1 MWAEKYFG
9 CVGAPHNNGRMA
21 LRCLVVD
28 DDDFTR
34 VTLQAALQSE
44 GFEVAGS
51 VGSAEDA
58 IRFIRSNVVDVATLD
73 LDLGP
78 GPTGI
83 DVAFGIRRLRPSV
96 GIVLLTSF
104 SDPRLLA
111 SSARELP
118 EGATY
123 VVKQS
128 LADIGFLSE
137 AIRGS
142 VVAKPAESPTAAEI
156 PLSDAQIE
164 TLRLLAYGL
173 TNDQIAQTRY
183 VSRKSVEQTIRR
195 IADVLGV
202 GKDGGNNLRV
212 ALAREY
218 FRLTGATRHIHV

>member
-1 MWAEKYFG
+1 MT
-9 CVGAPHNNGRMA
+9 V
-21 LRCLVVD
+21 RCLVVE

-34 VTLQAALQSE
+34 LTLKAAIRSE
-44 GFEVAGS
+44 GFEVVAAAGT
-51 VGSAEDA
+51 AEEA
-58 IRFIRSNVVDVATLD
+58 MQIAGTTNIDVATLD

-83 DVAFGIRRLRPSV
+83 DVAFGIRRTQPSV
-96 GIVLLTSF
+96 GIVILTSF

-111 SSARELP
+111 SSTKQP
-118 EGATY
+118 PPGATY

-128 LADIGFLSE
+128 LTDIAFLSE

-142 VVAKPAESPTAAEI
+142 MLADMSGQPAVDRI

-173 TNDQIAQTRY
+173 SNDQIAEARF
-183 VSRKSVEQTIRR
+183 VSRKSVEQTVRR
-195 IADVLGV
+195 VADALDVDKE
-202 GKDGGNNLRV
+202 GKGNNLRV

-218 FRLTGATRHIHV
+218 FRLTGAARHIHG

>member
-1 MWAEKYFG
+1 
-9 CVGAPHNNGRMA
+9 MA
-21 LRCLVVD
+21 FRCLVVD

-44 GFEVAGS
+44 GFEVVAA
-51 VGSAEDA
+51 VATAEEA
-58 IRFIRSNVVDVATLD
+58 IAFIRSHQVDVATLD

-83 DVAFGIRRLRPSV
+83 DVAFGIRRLRPEV
-96 GIVLLTSF
+96 GIVILTSF

-111 SSARELP
+111 SSTRELP
-118 EGATY
+118 QGATY

-128 LADIGFLSE
+128 LTHIGFLSE
-137 AIRGS
+137 AIRGA
-142 VVAKPAESPTAAEI
+142 VMAEAPGEQQASTV

-173 TNDQIAQTRY
+173 SNDQIAEARF

-195 IADVLGV
+195 IADALGV
-202 GKDGGNNLRV
+202 GKETGNNLRV

-218 FRLTGATRHIHV
+218 FRLTGATRHVHV

>member
-1 MWAEKYFG
+1 MT
-9 CVGAPHNNGRMA
+9 V
-21 LRCLVVD
+21 RCLVVE

-34 VTLQAALQSE
+34 LTLQAAIRSE
-44 GFEVAGS
+44 GFEVVAAA
-51 VGSAEDA
+51 GSAEEA
-58 IRFIRSNVVDVATLD
+58 MQIVQRTPVDVATLD

-83 DVAFGIRRLRPSV
+83 DVAFGIRRVLPSV
-96 GIVLLTSF
+96 GIVILTSF

-111 SSARELP
+111 SSTKQP
-118 EGATY
+118 PPGSTY

-128 LADIGFLSE
+128 LTDIAFLSE

-142 VVAKPAESPTAAEI
+142 MLADMSGQPLVTRI

-173 TNDQIAQTRY
+173 SNDQIAEARFVT
-183 VSRKSVEQTIRR
+183 RKSVEQTVRR
-195 IADVLGV
+195 VADALDI
-202 GKDGGNNLRV
+202 GKEEGNNLRV

-218 FRLTGATRHIHV
+218 FRLTGATRHIHG